1 MMKNETMLHDEIKA
15 ELEELSKLEV
25 GSDEY
30 ETAVNGISKLMD
42 RAIEMEKFE
51 SDAKERIDSK
61 EAELDLKYRQ
71 LEEDIKDRKTRNK
84 INIAGIVIPAGIT
97 IWGTIKTLKFDQ
109 NNIITSTAGKE
120 FTRKIF
126 NMFKK

>member
-42 RAIEMEKFE
+42 RAIEMEK

>member
-51 SDAKERIDSK
+51 SDAKERID
-61 EAELDLKYRQ
+61 
-71 LEEDIKDRKTRNK
+71 TRL
-84 INIAGIVIPAGIT
+84 ILRV
-97 IWGTIKTLKFDQ
+97 LLF
-109 NNIITSTAGKE
+109 
-120 FTRKIF
+120 RHV
-126 NMFKK
+126 

>member
-71 LEEDIKDRKTRNK
+71 LEEDIKDRRLETRL
-84 INIAGIVIPAGIT
+84 ILRV
-97 IWGTIKTLKFDQ
+97 LLF
-109 NNIITSTAGKE
+109 
-120 FTRKIF
+120 RHV
-126 NMFKK
+126 

>member
-25 GSDEY
+25 GSDKY

-61 EAELDLKYRQ
+61 ETELNLKYRQ
-71 LEEDIKDRKTRNK
+71 LKDSK
-84 INIAGIVIPAGIT
+84 
-97 IWGTIKTLKFDQ
+97 Q
-109 NNIITSTAGKE
+109 N
-120 FTRKIF
+120 
-126 NMFKK
+126 

>member
-71 LEEDIKDRKTRNK
+71 LEEAIKDRKTRNK